1 MDGLQIKVRHS
12 QINKNGAGEKS
23 NFSTDAQYRSKL
35 GSPSAYAPE
44 EDVSRASS
52 SLYNKVC
59 KLYESAQQLIDIE
72 EIEWQDLRK
81 TKRLIIVT

>member
-1 MDGLQIKVRHS
+1 MDGLQTKVRLS
-12 QINKNGAGEKS
+12 QINNNGAGEKS

-72 EIEWQDLRK
+72 EIEWHDPRK
-81 TKRLIIVT
+81 IKRLIIIT